1 MMKLSEVCQTVGVTR
16 RTLQEYAKIGLLE
29 PTKKTI
35 GGYWYYDDD
44 AVATLQHILIFV
56 EAGYERKRIKEVME
70 MPKDELLVEY
80 EKAISLLQEK
90 KSKIDGM
97 IATLDVLKTA
107 VAAGIKEVSINV
119 DTSESNFPAGLS
131 FLAKLRLVTNQI
143 NKISGK
149 IGLPHTR
156 FMISFIMLCKVFS
169 SCEDEEKIR
178 ATIDQVYEYGKIYIP
193 DEYEDPDDLTDEEK
207 RDGVTEYI
215 EDILQEPEGI
225 KMIDD
230 AFGEGTS
237 TGLMDLIHSIMGV
250 PERDDEEEDSEDNT
264 EATP

>member
-1 MMKLSEVCQTVGVTR
+1 MMKLSEVCQSVGVTR

-29 PTKKTI
+29 PTKKTL
-35 GGYWYYDDD
+35 GGYWYYDDN

-56 EAGYERKRIKEVME
+56 EAGYERKRIKDVME

-107 VAAGIKEVSINV
+107 VAAGIKEVSLNV
-119 DTSESNFPAGLS
+119 DTSKSNFPDGMS
-131 FLAKLRLVTNQI
+131 FLAKLRLVTSQI

-156 FMISFIMLCKVFS
+156 FMLSFGMLCKVY
-169 SCEDEEKIR
+169 SCCKDEDKIR
-178 ATIDQVYEYGKIYIP
+178 SSIDQVYEYGKIYIP
-193 DEYEDPDDLTDEEK
+193 DEYEDPEDLTDDEK

-225 KMIDD
+225 KMIDE
-230 AFGEGTS
+230 AFGEGTA

-250 PERDDEEEDSEDNT
+250 PERDDDDDDDEDDSDS
-264 EATP
+264 TP

>member
-29 PTKKTI
+29 PTKKTL
-35 GGYWYYDDD
+35 GGYWYYDDH

-70 MPKDELLVEY
+70 MPKAELVVEY
-80 EKAISLLQEK
+80 EKAISLLEEK
-90 KSKIDGM
+90 KAKIDGM

-107 VAAGIKEVSINV
+107 VATGIKEVSINV
-119 DTSESNFPAGLS
+119 DTSEADFPAGMN
-131 FLAKLRLVTNQI
+131 FLAKLRMVTSQI

-156 FMISFIMLCKVFS
+156 FMISFVMLCKVFS
-169 SCEDEEKIR
+169 SCKDEGKIR
-178 ATIDQVYEYGKIYIP
+178 SSIDQVYEYGKIYIP
-193 DEYEDPDDLTDEEK
+193 DEYEDPDDLTDDEK

-230 AFGEGTS
+230 AFGEGTA
-237 TGLMDLIHSIMGV
+237 TDLMDLIHSIMGI
-250 PERDDEEEDSEDNT
+250 PERDDDEEDSEDDP
-264 EATP
+264 EAAP